1 MFRPRPGGGFFSAW
15 SGGAECNIRGVTATH
30 HIQANTNGRLH
41 SASEP
46 TITPL
51 NRGFLYGDAIYE
63 VWRTYGGVVFT
74 WREHYDR
81 LERSAA
87 ALELELPW
95 SREELWTQIAR
106 TAAAFRTAS
115 GFAGELYIRL
125 QVSRG
130 GGPIG
135 LDPALADRAEFVILV
150 QPCPLPAPEIRR
162 RGVRLATSNLR
173 RNPIDCLSPAWKTG
187 NYLNNI
193 LGMREARRLGADD
206 VLMLNLQ
213 GEITESST
221 SNVGFVRDGVILTP
235 PMSAGILGG
244 ITRSLLLREV
254 APAAGFEV
262 REVTLRPTDLP
273 GMQEAFVLSTTK
285 DVLPVCAIDEVAF
298 RVEPD
303 GVVSRLH
310 VAMEGY
316 GHREAADHPELRV

>member
-1 MFRPRPGGGFFSAW
+1 MT
-15 SGGAECNIRGVTATH
+15 NY
-30 HIQANTNGRLH
+30 IQANTNGRLH
-41 SASEP
+41 SAAEP
-46 TITPL
+46 ALAPL

-63 VWRTYGGVVFT
+63 VWRTYRGVVFT
-74 WREHYDR
+74 WRQHYDR

-87 ALELELPW
+87 ALYLELPC
-95 SREELWTQIAR
+95 SREEMWTQIAR
-106 TAAAFRTAS
+106 TTAAFRSAT
-115 GFAGELYIRL
+115 GFDGELYIRL

-135 LDPALADRAEFVILV
+135 LDPALADRAEFSILV
-150 QPCPLPAPEIRR
+150 QPCPLPSPEVRR
-162 RGVRLATSNLR
+162 RGLRLATATLR

-221 SNVGFVRDGVILTP
+221 SNIGFVRAGEILTP

-244 ITRSLLLREV
+244 ITREILLREV
-254 APAAGFEV
+254 APAAGWVV
-262 REVTLRPTDLP
+262 RETALRPADLP
-273 GMQEAFVLSTTK
+273 GMEEAFVLSTTK
-285 DVLPVCAIDEVAF
+285 DILPVYAIDDVAF
-298 RVEPD
+298 PMEPE

-310 VAMEGY
+310 AAMEIY
-316 GHREAADHPELRV
+316 GQREAAAHPELRV